1 MGIIKEDMDDAIEL
15 LAVSGK
21 LGFDVRE
28 NAFFH
33 RELPDDPDRI
43 LGDNPRLLAAKKLME
58 STTYIEDNIWHVRSG
73 DADYRVIYPVDGRA
87 EDAKCTCRWYLR
99 HQNSRG
105 SCKHILAVKM
115 KKGISYGK

>member
-1 MGIIKEDMDDAIEL
+1 MPGANITLGVTAKSYEGYSGEGALLDSLSDPKILEYADRIDDVLNFEPKLDLDSISRSMGIIKEDMDDAIEL

-43 LGDNPRLLAAKKLME
+43 LWG
-58 STTYIEDNIWHVRSG
+58 
-73 DADYRVIYPVDGRA
+73 
-87 EDAKCTCRWYLR
+87 
-99 HQNSRG
+99 
-105 SCKHILAVKM
+105 
-115 KKGISYGK
+115 